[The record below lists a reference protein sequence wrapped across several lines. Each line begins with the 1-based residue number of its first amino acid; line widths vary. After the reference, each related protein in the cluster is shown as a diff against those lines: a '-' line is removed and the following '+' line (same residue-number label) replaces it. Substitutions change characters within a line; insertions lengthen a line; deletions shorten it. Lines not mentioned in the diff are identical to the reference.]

1 MYQIKGKID
10 STNAAE
16 FEKELM
22 AAKPA
27 ELDASQLE
35 YISSAG
41 LRVLLKLAK
50 AVGDVTVNN
59 VSSEVYEIFN
69 VTGFTEI
76 LNVKK
81 ALREISIEGCE
92 MIGAGGY
99 GSVYRI
105 DAETIVKVYHNAS
118 LDFIE
123 KERELSKRAFLL
135 GVPTA
140 ISFDTVKV
148 GEQYGVVYEMLDA
161 STVAQLINT
170 DPSKLPQ
177 LGQLSAVTLKKL
189 HSIKIENNEFPD
201 KKETFIEW
209 IKSIEKYVQP
219 EEAQAMISYIESIPD
234 RDTFLHSDYNSKNIM
249 VRDGEVLLIDI
260 GDAAVGHP
268 AFDIAG
274 LMLSYLI
281 LPKAAGAPER
291 ARALMGFDLSLAQNM
306 WGVMCGT
313 YFMTGDPDEIKRI
326 TGMLMPLALF
336 LMTYHAFHHGMLDD
350 EAIAVRVNHLIRGQ
364 LLPAIKNAQP
374 IDF

>member
-10 STNAAE
+10 STNAAK
-16 FEKELM
+16 FEKEIM
-22 AAKPA
+22 AAQPK
-27 ELDASQLE
+27 EIDAKELE

-41 LRVLLKLAK
+41 LRVLLKLTK
-50 AVGDVTVNN
+50 SVGDVTVIN
-59 VSSEVYEIFN
+59 VNSDVYEIFD
-69 VTGFTEI
+69 VTGFTSI
-76 LNVKK
+76 LTVKK
-81 ALREISIEGCE
+81 ALREVSVDGCE

-105 DAETIVKVYHNAS
+105 DPETIVKVYHTAS

-123 KERELSKRAFLL
+123 KERALSRKAFLL

-148 GEQYGVVYEMLDA
+148 GDKYGVVYEMIDA
-161 STVAQLINT
+161 STVAQLIT
-170 DPSKLPQ
+170 IAPASLKM

-189 HSIKIENNEFPD
+189 HAIKADSSDFPN
-201 KKETFIEW
+201 KKKSMIEW
-209 IKSIEKYVQP
+209 VKSIAQYMEE
-219 EEAQAMISYIESIPD
+219 EEAQTIIDYIDSIPD
-234 RDTFLHSDYNSKNIM
+234 RDTFLHGDFNAKNVMIK
-249 VRDGEVLLIDI
+249 DGEVLLIDI
-260 GDAAVGHP
+260 GDAGIGHP

-281 LPKAAGAPER
+281 MPKSTTEER
-291 ARALMGFDLSLAQNM
+291 VQALLGFDPALAQNL

-313 YFMTGDPDEIKRI
+313 YFMTGNPLEIQRI

-336 LMTYHAFHHGMLDD
+336 MMVYHSFHYGVLDE
-350 EAIAVRVNHLIRGQ
+350 EAIAVRVNRLIRGK